1 MSNTRWESTFE
12 SWKQG
17 KEPFENIR
25 KILYRYR
32 RLNIDLEIIQSSLAP
47 LHTHLDQE
55 LINPRLLPAS
65 LLLQPK
71 QWNPGQYQDPPISLP
86 WSSPRPQQSARA
98 LQQWG
103 AQ

>member
-71 QWNPGQYQDPPISLP
+71 QGIRPVSRSIHQPALVITETSAVCK
-86 WSSPRPQQSARA
+86 SSTAVGTQ
-98 LQQWG
+98 
-103 AQ
+103 